1 MRRGEM
7 EIRWTRTFDA
17 GHRIWQ
23 HNEKC
28 RFLHGHSYRVSIVA
42 RGSLNAWGMVVDF
55 GDLKK
60 IIVDRFDHK
69 VILFKGEPLVP
80 HLLAGGQKVVLLDR
94 NPTAENLAVA
104 CASLVLS
111 GVENLDEVE
120 AEVFETVNQSGF
132 CRMNRGNLEI
142 VSLEEPPQS

>member
-1 MRRGEM
+1 M

-69 VILFKGEPLVP
+69 VILFKGDPWCPTSWREGRRWFFSTGTPPRRTWPWPAPLW
-80 HLLAGGQKVVLLDR
+80 
-94 NPTAENLAVA
+94 
-104 CASLVLS
+104 S
-111 GVENLDEVE
+111 
-120 AEVFETVNQSGF
+120 
-132 CRMNRGNLEI
+132 
-142 VSLEEPPQS
+142 